1 MQSQQTQSTKSSPGS
16 TRYWLAAVIVLFL
29 TSVTLASLLKIK
41 HESYLAFES
50 KTTILTNDLR
60 QHLHDANELAQQ
72 RQEEIDLSKEQQQ
85 ALSTELAASLSTNEE
100 LTKQVSESK
109 TETANQSKRA
119 DIAEE
124 QLKIDADSAEILSKL
139 IHSTFSRLYRKQ
151 KKDPDFSA
159 VNLLDYTTSRL
170 KSVARRKSPLAEAR
184 IRSQF
189 AWIYYNSVKDYEG
202 SQKQATLASDS
213 LKQLLGDDHL
223 DTIDSLQQLANA
235 MHQQG
240 KYELAVNTFN
250 EALSGARK
258 QYGDDHKET
267 LQVLEYLVTPL
278 EGLKK
283 FDDLVVARQEIL
295 RIKKLKSSGRRD
307 YLHYSKLHLGMA
319 LRETGRYKEAEAIFR
334 ELLKSRLKYSG
345 LDDKKTFEAKACLA
359 WTLRL
364 QDKLEEAERL
374 HKEFTSLATF
384 MFAINK
390 PFAHQ
395 IYGRYLTYLGNYDVA
410 ERYLLRNFKPNPKSD
425 YTAKSVERNPAIDA
439 LIELYEAWG
448 KPEEAEK
455 MRKQLVVPD
464 LNSG

>member
-1 MQSQQTQSTKSSPGS
+1 M
-16 TRYWLAAVIVLFL
+16 
-29 TSVTLASLLKIK
+29 
-41 HESYLAFES
+41 
-50 KTTILTNDLR
+50 
-60 QHLHDANELAQQ
+60 
-72 RQEEIDLSKEQQQ
+72 
-85 ALSTELAASLSTNEE
+85 
-100 LTKQVSESK
+100 
-109 TETANQSKRA
+109 
-119 DIAEE
+119 
-124 QLKIDADSAEILSKL
+124 
-139 IHSTFSRLYRKQ
+139 
-151 KKDPDFSA
+151 
-159 VNLLDYTTSRL
+159 LDYTTSRL
-170 KSVARRKSPLAEAR
+170 KSVARRKSPLAEAK

-213 LKQLLGDDHL
+213 LKRLLGDDHL

-235 MHQQG
+235 LHQQG

-250 EALSGARK
+250 QALSGVRK
-258 QYGDDHKET
+258 QFGNDHDET
-267 LQVLEYLVTPL
+267 LQVLEYLVSPL
-278 EGLKK
+278 EGLKQ

-345 LDDKKTFEAKACLA
+345 LDDKKTFEAKVCLT

-395 IYGRYLTYLGNYDVA
+395 FYGRYLTYLGNYDVA
-410 ERYLLRNFKPNPKSD
+410 EHYLLRNFNPYSKAD
-425 YTAKSVERNPAIDA
+425 PPPKSVEKNPAIDA

-448 KPEEAEK
+448 KPDEAEN
-455 MRKQLVVPD
+455 MRKQLVTPD
-464 LNSG
+464 LSAG